1 MNKELKITLGAA
13 YKHGNWMYEREII
26 AHSTYDLLQKCLKWC
41 IEFSKDP
48 KVVHLVFV
56 DQEGT
61 VQSCDAQFFR
71 DGKFKQ

>member
-1 MNKELKITLGAA
+1 MNKEIKLILAGAR
-13 YKHGNWMYEREII
+13 KDGECLHKVDIV

-48 KVVHLVFV
+48 EVTHLIFI

-61 VQSCDAQFFR
+61 PQSCGAQFFR
-71 DGKFKQ
+71 DGTF